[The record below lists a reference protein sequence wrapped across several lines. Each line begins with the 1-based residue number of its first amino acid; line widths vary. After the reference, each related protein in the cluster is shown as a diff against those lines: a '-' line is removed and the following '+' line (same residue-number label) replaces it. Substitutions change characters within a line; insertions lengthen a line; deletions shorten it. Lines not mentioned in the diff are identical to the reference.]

1 MNYIWE
7 TFKMA
12 FYLVL
17 VIGFILAIYY
27 LIRRRFDF
35 SSSKELKIV
44 DSMRLLNGEN
54 IYLIKVYD
62 EIVMLG
68 GSKDE
73 LNFLRSWPI
82 SEIDLEL
89 EDLEKDKVEKTL
101 FKDKLMTMLNQ
112 KNKNDKQK
120 KSKDNSGSDQ
130 NEQ

>member
-27 LIRRRFDF
+27 LIQKRFNF
-35 SSSKELKIV
+35 SSAKELKIV

-73 LNFLRSWPI
+73 LNFLRSWSI
-82 SEIDLEL
+82 SELDIELDEL
-89 EDLEKDKVEKTL
+89 EEDDEEKTI
-101 FKDKLMTMLNQ
+101 FKDKLLKILNQ
-112 KNKNDKQK
+112 KKNKPEKN
-120 KSKDNSGSDQ
+120 KDNSGSDQ
-130 NEQ
+130 NEK

>member
-82 SEIDLEL
+82 SELDLEL

>member
-1 MNYIWE
+1 
-7 TFKMA
+7 MA

-27 LIRRRFDF
+27 LLRRRFDF

-44 DSMRLLNGEN
+44 DSMRLLNGQS

-73 LNFLRSWPI
+73 LNLLKSWSI
-82 SEIDLEL
+82 SELDFELDEL
-89 EDLEKDKVEKTL
+89 EKGEAEKML
-101 FKDKLMTMLNQ
+101 FKDKLMSILDQ
-112 KNKNDKQK
+112 KNKKDKRK
-120 KSKDNSGSDQ
+120 NKDHSGSDQ
-130 NEQ
+130 NEE

>member
-12 FYLVL
+12 FYLIL

-27 LIRRRFDF
+27 LIQKRFNF

-73 LNFLRSWPI
+73 LNFLRSWSI
-82 SEIDLEL
+82 SELDIELDEL
-89 EDLEKDKVEKTL
+89 ENDKEEKTI
-101 FKDKLMTMLNQ
+101 FKDKLLKILNQ
-112 KNKNDKQK
+112 KNNKHNKN
-120 KSKDNSGSDQ
+120 KDNSGSDQ
-130 NEQ
+130 NGK

>member
-27 LIRRRFDF
+27 LLRRRFDF

-44 DSMRLLNGEN
+44 DSMRLLNGQS

-73 LNFLRSWPI
+73 LNLLKSWSI
-82 SEIDLEL
+82 SELDFELDEL
-89 EDLEKDKVEKTL
+89 EKGEAEKML
-101 FKDKLMTMLNQ
+101 FKDKLMSILDQ
-112 KNKNDKQK
+112 KNKKDKRK
-120 KSKDNSGSDQ
+120 NKDHSGSDQ
-130 NEQ
+130 NEE

>member
-1 MNYIWE
+1 
-7 TFKMA
+7 MA

-27 LIRRRFDF
+27 LLRRRFDF

-44 DSMRLLNGEN
+44 DSMKLLNGQS

-73 LNFLRSWPI
+73 LNLLKSWSI
-82 SEIDLEL
+82 SELDFEL
-89 EDLEKDKVEKTL
+89 DDLEKGEAEKML
-101 FKDKLMTMLNQ
+101 FKDKLMSIFDQ
-112 KNKNDKQK
+112 KNKKDKK
-120 KSKDNSGSDQ
+120 KNKDHFGSDQ
-130 NEQ
+130 NEE

>member
-82 SEIDLEL
+82 SELDLEL

-112 KNKNDKQK
+112 KNKNDKHK
-120 KSKDNSGSDQ
+120 KSNDNSGSDQ

>member
-27 LIRRRFDF
+27 LIRKRFDF

-44 DSMRLLNGEN
+44 DSMRLLNGQS

-82 SEIDLEL
+82 SELDLEL
-89 EDLEKDKVEKTL
+89 EDLEKNKADKTL
-101 FKDKLMTMLNQ
+101 FKDKLMSILNK

-120 KSKDNSGSDQ
+120 KSNDNSGSDQ

>member
-12 FYLVL
+12 FYLIL

-27 LIRRRFDF
+27 LIQKRFNF

-73 LNFLRSWPI
+73 LNFLRSWSI
-82 SEIDLEL
+82 SELDIDLDEL
-89 EDLEKDKVEKTL
+89 ENDKEEKTI
-101 FKDKLMTMLNQ
+101 FKDKLLKILDQ
-112 KNKNDKQK
+112 KKNKQEKN
-120 KSKDNSGSDQ
+120 KDNSGSDQ
-130 NEQ
+130 NGK

>member
-27 LIRRRFDF
+27 LLRRRFDF

-44 DSMRLLNGEN
+44 DSMKLLNGQS

-73 LNFLRSWPI
+73 LNLLKSWSI
-82 SEIDLEL
+82 SELDFEL
-89 EDLEKDKVEKTL
+89 DDLEKGEAEKML
-101 FKDKLMTMLNQ
+101 FKDKLMSIFDQ
-112 KNKNDKQK
+112 KNKKDKK
-120 KSKDNSGSDQ
+120 KNKDHFGSDQ
-130 NEQ
+130 NEE

>member
-1 MNYIWE
+1 
-7 TFKMA
+7 MA
-12 FYLVL
+12 FYLIL

-27 LIRRRFDF
+27 LIQKRFNF

-73 LNFLRSWPI
+73 LNFLRSWSI
-82 SEIDLEL
+82 SELDIELDEL
-89 EDLEKDKVEKTL
+89 ENDKEEKTI
-101 FKDKLMTMLNQ
+101 FKDKLLKILNQ
-112 KNKNDKQK
+112 KNNKHNKN
-120 KSKDNSGSDQ
+120 KDNSGSDQ
-130 NEQ
+130 NGK

>member
-12 FYLVL
+12 FYLIL

-27 LIRRRFDF
+27 LIRKRFNF

-73 LNFLRSWPI
+73 LNFLRSWSI
-82 SEIDLEL
+82 SELDIELDEL
-89 EDLEKDKVEKTL
+89 ENDKEEKTI
-101 FKDKLMTMLNQ
+101 FKDKLLKILNQ
-112 KNKNDKQK
+112 KNNKQK
-120 KSKDNSGSDQ
+120 KNKDNSGSDH
-130 NEQ
+130 NGK

>member
-27 LIRRRFDF
+27 LLRRRFDF

-44 DSMRLLNGEN
+44 DSMKLLNGQS

-73 LNFLRSWPI
+73 LNLLKSWSI
-82 SEIDLEL
+82 SELDFELDEL
-89 EDLEKDKVEKTL
+89 EKGEAEKML
-101 FKDKLMTMLNQ
+101 FKDKLMSILDQ
-112 KNKNDKQK
+112 KNKKDKRK
-120 KSKDNSGSDQ
+120 NKDHSGSDQ
-130 NEQ
+130 NEE

>member
-27 LIRRRFDF
+27 LIQKRFNF
-35 SSSKELKIV
+35 SSAKELKIV

-73 LNFLRSWPI
+73 LNFLRSWSI
-82 SEIDLEL
+82 SELDIELDEL
-89 EDLEKDKVEKTL
+89 EEDEEEKTI
-101 FKDKLMTMLNQ
+101 FKDKLLKILNQ
-112 KNKNDKQK
+112 KKNKQEKN
-120 KSKDNSGSDQ
+120 KDNSGSDQ
-130 NEQ
+130 NEK

>member
-27 LIRRRFDF
+27 LIQKRFNF
-35 SSSKELKIV
+35 SSAKELKIV

-73 LNFLRSWPI
+73 LNFLRSWSI
-82 SEIDLEL
+82 SELDIEL
-89 EDLEKDKVEKTL
+89 DELEKDEEEKTI
-101 FKDKLMTMLNQ
+101 FKDKLLKILNQ
-112 KNKNDKQK
+112 KNNKQDKHQ
-120 KSKDNSGSDQ
+120 DNSGSDQ
-130 NEQ
+130 NEK

>member
-12 FYLVL
+12 FYLIL

-27 LIRRRFDF
+27 LIRKRFNF

-73 LNFLRSWPI
+73 LNFLRSWSI
-82 SEIDLEL
+82 SELDLEL
-89 EDLEKDKVEKTL
+89 DDLEKDKAEKML
-101 FKDKLMTMLNQ
+101 FKDKLMNILNQ
-112 KNKNDKQK
+112 KNKNDKQE
-120 KSKDNSGSDQ
+120 KSNENSGSDR
-130 NEQ
+130 NE